1 MINFYQTCMAL
12 AASASL
18 LFALGAQAQET
29 PAASPPTPAPKPAAS
44 EPAAAESAPQAPSPA
59 VVAPPVEAEPQ
70 PQVVSVLEEE
80 MIGGI
85 DWEEGI
91 VYAVGD
97 GIPPTNAVNPAQAR
111 ARAKRAALDEAMAR
125 LLEMVQSVR
134 VDAESTTRDFINES
148 RAVNTAVSGLV
159 RNAEV
164 EEMRQLDDGSF
175 QIKMRMPIHGAN
187 GLSRTL
193 LPEMLNRVQQVNI
206 VTRTVR
212 SDSSN
217 PPPTETM
224 TNAAAD
230 KSATPFSDA
239 PYTGVI
245 IDATATEA
253 AEAIYPTILSQSGE
267 VLYGLTEVDPNVAA
281 LQGICAYRQSLD
293 KAKRDKRAGAN
304 PLVLNALEASGS
316 GGANLVL
323 SDEDA
328 AKLAELKSAGGILR
342 DGKVIVVTN

>member
-1 MINFYQTCMAL
+1 MTKLQQTCLAL
-12 AASASL
+12 AAPASL
-18 LFALGAQAQET
+18 LFVLGAQAQDT
-29 PAASPPTPAPKPAAS
+29 DPAMT
-44 EPAAAESAPQAPSPA
+44 APSPA
-59 VVAPPVEAEPQ
+59 STESEVQAPAPAVATPPAEPE
-70 PQVVSVLEEE
+70 PKPRVVSVLEEE

-85 DWEEGI
+85 DWEEGM

-111 ARAKRAALDEAMAR
+111 ARAKRAAIDEAMAQ
-125 LLEMVQSVR
+125 LLETVGSVR

-159 RNAEV
+159 RNAEI

-193 LPEMLNRVQQVNI
+193 MPEMLNRVQQVRI

-212 SDSSN
+212 SDGSTA
-217 PPPTETM
+217 PGTEAT
-224 TNAAAD
+224 AD
-230 KSATPFSDA
+230 PVVDAKSGPSLDQA
-239 PYTGVI
+239 YTGVI
-245 IDATATEA
+245 IDATGTDA

-267 VLYGLTEVDPNVAA
+267 VLYGVTEVDPNVAA
-281 LQGICAYRQSLD
+281 LQGMCAYRKSLD
-293 KAKRDKRAGAN
+293 KAKGDKRAGSN
-304 PLVLNALEASGS
+304 PLVLSAIEATGS

-328 AKLAELKSAGGILR
+328 AKLAELKSAEVLLR